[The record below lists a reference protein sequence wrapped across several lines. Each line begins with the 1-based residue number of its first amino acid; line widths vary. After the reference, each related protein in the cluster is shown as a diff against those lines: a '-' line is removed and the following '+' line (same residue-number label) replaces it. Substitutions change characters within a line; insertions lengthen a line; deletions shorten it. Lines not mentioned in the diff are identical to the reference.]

1 MEPLRARSG
10 SYSVSK
16 KDLILFACTDMSRA
30 GKHRYSKK
38 GILSVQ
44 SA

>member
-1 MEPLRARSG
+1 MPVLQFVDKG
-10 SYSVSK
+10 
-16 KDLILFACTDMSRA
+16 LIQFACTDMRRA